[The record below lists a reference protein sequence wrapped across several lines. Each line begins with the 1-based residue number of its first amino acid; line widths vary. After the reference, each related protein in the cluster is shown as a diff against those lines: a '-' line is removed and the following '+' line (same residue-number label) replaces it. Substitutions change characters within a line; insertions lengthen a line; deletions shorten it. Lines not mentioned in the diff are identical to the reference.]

1 MVNTV
6 SDSLDMSTASMQSTR
21 EDSTSPLDNSIME
34 SPPTP
39 PKESQYMNKP
49 QDYQPLHTLPVIP
62 AGQHQHQHHEDGEEE
77 DIIIKEP
84 SSLAF
89 LKGHVRYFLKSA
101 LQFVFKDNN
110 LPLLINLIYHL
121 IAARALLNKP
131 WRTVTR
137 YLGIPPTPKPNS
149 ALKHQIEQTTSIAID
164 LFRTQGV
171 FHLAMGALAALAL
184 KERRQSSERSALF
197 VLTLSS
203 VGQTWSH
210 FNAYWKS
217 SHQQYNLKALQ
228 EVGGSDLLVT
238 LISSIAL
245 SKTARR
251 TGRLI

>member
-1 MVNTV
+1 MANTT
-6 SDSLDMSTASMQSTR
+6 SDSLDMSTASMLSSG
-21 EDSTSPLDNSIME
+21 EDNTSSLPDSMIE

-39 PKESQYMNKP
+39 PKEPQYVNKP

-62 AGQHQHQHHEDGEEE
+62 TEQLQHHEDEEE
-77 DIIIKEP
+77 KEDVVIKEP
-84 SSLAF
+84 SALAF
-89 LKGHVRYFLKSA
+89 LKGHIRYFLKSA

-171 FHLAMGALAALAL
+171 FHLAMGTLAALAL

-228 EVGGSDLLVT
+228 EVGGSDLLVA

>member
-1 MVNTV
+1 MPNAT
-6 SDSLDMSTASMQSTR
+6 SDSLDMSTASMLSSG
-21 EDSTSPLDNSIME
+21 ENDLSPINDSMIE

-39 PKESQYMNKP
+39 PKESQYVNKP
-49 QDYQPLHTLPVIP
+49 KEYQPLHTLPVISS
-62 AGQHQHQHHEDGEEE
+62 GHIEEGEKEDDDDG
-77 DIIIKEP
+77 IIVRQP
-84 SSLAF
+84 STLAF
-89 LKGHVRYFLKSA
+89 IKGHGRYFLKSA
-101 LQFVFKDNN
+101 LQFIFKDNN

-121 IAARALLNKP
+121 VVARALLNKP
-131 WRTVTR
+131 WKTVIR

-238 LISSIAL
+238 LISTIAL

>member
-1 MVNTV
+1 
-6 SDSLDMSTASMQSTR
+6 MSTASMLDDREHDAPSTT
-21 EDSTSPLDNSIME
+21 DSINEPLPT
-34 SPPTP
+34 PPTP
-39 PKESQYMNKP
+39 PKESQYLNKS
-49 QDYQPLHTLPVIP
+49 QEYQPLHTLPVISSK
-62 AGQHQHQHHEDGEEE
+62 QHSNTDEEE
-77 DIIIKEP
+77 QVITKQP
-84 SSLAF
+84 STLAF
-89 LKGHVRYFLKSA
+89 FKGHVHYFLKST

-131 WRTVTR
+131 WRTVVR

-164 LFRTQGV
+164 LLRTQGV

-217 SHQQYNLKALQ
+217 SHQEYNLKALQ
-228 EVGGSDLLVT
+228 EIGGSDLLVA

-245 SKTARR
+245 TKTARR

>member
-1 MVNTV
+1 MVNTT
-6 SDSLDMSTASMQSTR
+6 SDSLDMSTASMLSAG
-21 EDSTSPLDNSIME
+21 EVNSSSLPDSMIE

-39 PKESQYMNKP
+39 PKESQYVNKP

-62 AGQHQHQHHEDGEEE
+62 AEQHHHREDEEE
-77 DIIIKEP
+77 DVIIREP

-89 LKGHVRYFLKSA
+89 LKGHIRYFLKSA

-228 EVGGSDLLVT
+228 E
-238 LISSIAL
+238 
-245 SKTARR
+245 TARR

>member
-1 MVNTV
+1 MATT
-6 SDSLDMSTASMQSTR
+6 DSLDMSTASMLSSGEHDTLSTN
-21 EDSTSPLDNSIME
+21 DSMVEPLPT
-34 SPPTP
+34 PPTP
-39 PKESQYMNKP
+39 PKESQYLDNSK
-49 QDYQPLHTLPVIP
+49 DYQPLHTLPVISS
-62 AGQHQHQHHEDGEEE
+62 GQQHDTNEEE
-77 DIIIKEP
+77 QIIARQP
-84 SSLAF
+84 STLAF
-89 LKGHVRYFLKSA
+89 IKGHVHYFLKSA

-131 WRTVTR
+131 WRTVIR

-164 LFRTQGV
+164 LLRTQGV
-171 FHLAMGALAALAL
+171 FHLAMGALAVLAL

-228 EVGGSDLLVT
+228 EVGGSDLLVA

-245 SKTARR
+245 TKTARR
-251 TGRLI
+251 TGKLV

>member
-1 MVNTV
+1 MPTTT
-6 SDSLDMSTASMQSTR
+6 SDSLDMSTASMLSSGENDLSSTN
-21 EDSTSPLDNSIME
+21 DSMIE

-39 PKESQYMNKP
+39 PKESQYVNKP
-49 QDYQPLHTLPVIP
+49 QEYRPLHTLPVISS
-62 AGQHQHQHHEDGEEE
+62 GQIEEQDEGEE
-77 DIIIKEP
+77 DKILVKQP
-84 SSLAF
+84 STLAF
-89 LKGHVRYFLKSA
+89 IKGHGRYFLKSA
-101 LQFVFKDNN
+101 LQFIFKDNN

-121 IAARALLNKP
+121 VAARALLNKP
-131 WRTVTR
+131 WRTVIR

-238 LISSIAL
+238 LISAIAL